1 MFNFQCSI
9 KRTAMKKILSLL
21 TIITIISIHSH
32 SQGCSDAGFCSIHA
46 IKNNT
51 AASAEKDGNNNDISI
66 GFSFGKGERSTSVY
80 SPYIEYTRSLTEKT
94 SVTGKISFAAVT
106 GELANTTGLG
116 DLFLSVNHA
125 IDHNKKWQKS
135 FVLGLK
141 IPFDQADIVRKGIHL
156 PMPYQTSLGTT
167 DLVLGVS
174 YIRKAFGAT
183 LAVQQPLKKMNGNRF
198 LPSDY
203 PTVPL
208 AGAYLP
214 TNYFERKGDALL
226 RLSYNFDLKSK
237 FSIRPSLLGI
247 YHLGNDN
254 YLDADKMQMEIPK
267 SSGLTLNANVFLGYK
282 LASAS
287 ALELTL
293 GTPFVVRTNRPD
305 GLTRSFVAAVEYKFS
320 F

>member
-9 KRTAMKKILSLL
+9 KRATMKQILLL
-21 TIITIISIHSH
+21 FTIVTIISVQSR

-51 AASAEKDGNNNDISI
+51 AAPVEKDDNNNDIAI
-66 GFSFGKGERSTSVY
+66 GFSFGKGERNTSVY
-80 SPYIEYTRSLTEKT
+80 TPYVEYTRSITEKT

-106 GELANTTGLG
+106 GELANTKGPG
-116 DLFLSVNHA
+116 DLFISVNHA

-135 FVLGLK
+135 FVMGLK
-141 IPFDQADIVRKGIHL
+141 IPFDEADIVEKGIHL

-183 LAVQQPLKKMNGNRF
+183 AALQQPLKKTNGNRF

-203 PTVPL
+203 PSLPL
-208 AGAYLP
+208 AGAYIP
-214 TNYFERKGDALL
+214 TNSFERKGDVLL
-226 RLSYNFDLKSK
+226 RLSYNFNLPSK

-247 YHLGNDN
+247 YHLGNDS
-254 YLDADKMQMEIPK
+254 YLDANKMRVEIPK
-267 SSGLTLNANVFLGYK
+267 SNGLTLNANLFVDYK
-282 LASAS
+282 LAATS

-305 GLTRSFVAAVEYKFS
+305 GLTRSFVAAVEYRFS